1 MTSTTSSGGELP
13 LEAVLAGDLAM
24 KCWRP
29 TFNHDAIV
37 QLCRELRAPSSQS
50 AWAPTPWGRTLPRS
64 CVGTDPSSYLS
75 SLALLRTPAVQE
87 LDRLF
92 FAPATALLSKTFSR
106 PMLALRLANGQ
117 VLPGWALRE
126 MASGEGIPFH
136 CEQDWNR
143 VNLIENGTLMETDF
157 EPNFQ
162 MSFLYSVETAS
173 SGGELQI
180 SGHDDLVTLNTGELL
195 LFNAGCHRHQIRS
208 TGGPCQRVVLGG
220 FLRLNLNHTSLHCY
234 V

>member
-1 MTSTTSSGGELP
+1 
-13 LEAVLAGDLAM
+13 
-24 KCWRP
+24 
-29 TFNHDAIV
+29 
-37 QLCRELRAPSSQS
+37 
-50 AWAPTPWGRTLPRS
+50 LPRS

-75 SLALLRTPAVQE
+75 SLARLRTPAVQE

-92 FAPATALLSKTFSR
+92 FEPAMALLSKTFSR

-180 SGHDDLVTLNTGELL
+180 SGHDDLVKLNTGELL

>member
-1 MTSTTSSGGELP
+1 MTSTTSPGGALP
-13 LEAVLAGDLAM
+13 LEAVLAGDLAI

-29 TFNHDAIV
+29 AFNHAAIA
-37 QLCRELRAPSSQS
+37 QLCRELRAPSHQT
-50 AWAPTPWGRTLPRS
+50 AWATTPWGRTLPRS
-64 CVGTDPSSYLS
+64 CVGTDPSSYLN
-75 SLALLRTPAVQE
+75 SLALLSTPAVQE

-92 FAPATALLSKTFSR
+92 FEPARALLSKTFSR
-106 PMLALRLANGQ
+106 PMAHLRLATGQ
-117 VLPGWALRE
+117 VLPSWALRE

-136 CEQDWNR
+136 CEKDWNR
-143 VNLIENGTLMETDF
+143 VNLIENGTLLEIDL

-180 SGHDDLVTLNTGELL
+180 SGQDDLVTLNAGELL

-208 TGGPCQRVVLGG
+208 TGGSCQRVVLGG